1 MENEQLKTEI
11 LRKMLRHRWIGGK
24 HTSTEN
30 LPKGFPPNLKNQIHD
45 LTKELIKESY
55 IQHHPT
61 NYGIQVSINPA
72 MIIEIKKRCGLV

>member
-45 LTKELIKESY
+45 LTKELIK
-55 IQHHPT
+55 
-61 NYGIQVSINPA
+61 
-72 MIIEIKKRCGLV
+72 